1 MAPGDYGEK
10 AATPTG
16 AAMTIPIQGIMDS
29 IVSLFALV
37 FALALSEV
45 WIYLAL
51 IPVLILVCYFVFSS
65 RISDSCIGYVVYQSR
80 WEQWRGITWQGR
92 MSR

>member
-1 MAPGDYGEK
+1 
-10 AATPTG
+10 
-16 AAMTIPIQGIMDS
+16 MTIPIQGIMDS
-29 IVSLFALV
+29 IISLFALV

-45 WIYLAL
+45 WIYLSL

-65 RISDSCIGYVVYQSR
+65 RISDSCIGYIVYQSR
-80 WEQWRGITWQGR
+80 WEQWRGITWQAR

>member
-1 MAPGDYGEK
+1 
-10 AATPTG
+10 
-16 AAMTIPIQGIMDS
+16 MTIPIQGMMDS
-29 IVSLFALV
+29 IISLFAFV

-45 WIYLAL
+45 WIELAV

-65 RISDSCIGYVVYQSR
+65 RISDSCVGYIVYQSR
-80 WEQWRGITWQGR
+80 WEQWRGITWQAR